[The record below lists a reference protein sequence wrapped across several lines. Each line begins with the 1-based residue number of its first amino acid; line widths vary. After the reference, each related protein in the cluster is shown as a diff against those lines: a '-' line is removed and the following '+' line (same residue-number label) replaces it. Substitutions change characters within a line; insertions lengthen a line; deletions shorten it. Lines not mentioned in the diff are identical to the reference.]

1 MQMVLKF
8 KTKKAY
14 DTCHTFINGS
24 GFCFRPRKDDS
35 IIEFFYEYTMLDV
48 ASMCKNVLGLE
59 DQFEIV
65 K

>member
-14 DTCHTFINGS
+14 DICHTFIDGNA
-24 GFCFRPRKDDS
+24 FCFRTRRNDRM
-35 IIEFFYEYTMLDV
+35 IEFFYEYTMLDV
-48 ASMCKNVLGLE
+48 VGFCEGMLGLE
-59 DQFEIV
+59 GQFEVV